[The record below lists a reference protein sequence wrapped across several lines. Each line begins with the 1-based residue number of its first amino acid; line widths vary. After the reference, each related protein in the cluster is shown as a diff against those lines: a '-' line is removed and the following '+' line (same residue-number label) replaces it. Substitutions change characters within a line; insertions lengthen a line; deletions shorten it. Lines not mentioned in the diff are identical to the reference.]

1 MSSRIKYLDLIQSIN
16 SETKH
21 DHLPIFMRTRLSL
34 KIFLRSFPRDKTC
47 PRANGDVIVSPFKF
61 FEIGEYFGGIRPS
74 AVNLESKRIKKRM
87 KSDKRFSKKIRLL
100 ESNMIDSVKSD
111 EYQILKLQP
120 NLYAIIVA
128 NVGLQSKYL
137 IVKRTIRNA
146 IHNKQIFN
154 IIHSEGIVK
163 VDFIIRKDTNYR
175 NLEFKNRRS
184 IVFEGQKIFIASPED
199 LILSKLFWARESL
212 SEMQIRDVK
221 NSKKLKRAFGKGGF
235 ILLVDETKSGQ

>member
-1 MSSRIKYLDLIQSIN
+1 LIDEIKV
-16 SETKH
+16 
-21 DHLPIFMRTRLSL
+21 L
-34 KIFLRSFPRDKTC
+34 KIVVKR
-47 PRANGDVIVSPFKF
+47 
-61 FEIGEYFGGIRPS
+61 
-74 AVNLESKRIKKRM
+74 LESARIPYMITGSIAANFYTTPRM
-87 KSDKRFSKKIRLL
+87 TRDIDIVIEVEEKDAETLFSLFSSDF
-100 ESNMIDSVKSD
+100 
-111 EYQILKLQP
+111 
-120 NLYAIIVA
+120 YADK
-128 NVGLQSKYL
+128 NS
-137 IVKRTIRNA
+137 IRNA

-221 NSKKLKRAFGKGGF
+221 NLFKTIHNLDRGYIEKWVHELE
-235 ILLVDETKSGQ
+235 LDEVYNEARK

>member
-1 MSSRIKYLDLIQSIN
+1 MIDEIKV
-16 SETKH
+16 
-21 DHLPIFMRTRLSL
+21 L
-34 KIFLRSFPRDKTC
+34 KIVVKR
-47 PRANGDVIVSPFKF
+47 
-61 FEIGEYFGGIRPS
+61 
-74 AVNLESKRIKKRM
+74 LESARIPYMITGSIAANFYTTPRM
-87 KSDKRFSKKIRLL
+87 TRDIDIVIEVEEKDAETLFSLFSSDFYVDKNS
-100 ESNMIDSVKSD
+100 
-111 EYQILKLQP
+111 
-120 NLYAIIVA
+120 
-128 NVGLQSKYL
+128 
-137 IVKRTIRNA
+137 IRNA

-221 NSKKLKRAFGKGGF
+221 NLFKTIHNLDRGYIEKWVHELE
-235 ILLVDETKSGQ
+235 LDEVYNEARK